1 MSTTSTPPSN
11 PASASRATTFLGH
24 PVGLFLLFL
33 VEMWERFSYY
43 GMRGLLVLY
52 LITIFAARELPSGIY
67 VNNLEVVEMQQ
78 VDGREQT
85 ASQGRQFI
93 VAVGQGNF
101 ARIPNVPKVT
111 GQPQLKITRMKEIQ
125 DPKDASKRT
134 WEPLAS
140 DPGDPVSISGPKG
153 GPFDTQ
159 KVAFRISNPTDKPI
173 KCSIAITRD
182 KPDSRTFFTVNDNA
196 GTISSKIE
204 PDKDLKPAD
213 KPFEV
218 VAALNTYQSGRNW
231 IKADASTLYGWYTGL
246 AYLLPILGGMIAD
259 RLIGTHRSMLIGG
272 ILISIGHV
280 ILGLSGI
287 GELANNP
294 AGMSLFMMGLAVIV
308 LGTGHFKPTVSVMV
322 GQLYPVGDPRR
333 DGAFTIFY
341 MGINLGA
348 FLCSFICGTLGQQV
362 GWHYGFASA
371 AVGMLLGLALYVVG
385 RPFFLTGIGE
395 APNPNGTRMSAMF
408 LFGSLIVA
416 ALFALAYH
424 AGATRLVGSLIESL
438 QDRPKLGWLV
448 MLTLVGA
455 VLAWM
460 VWFISIN
467 APDDRGPVITIF
479 VYIFF
484 NAFFWLAFE
493 QAGSSMNVFTDENTA
508 RDITLP
514 AWLKTFCASGGWL
527 ICGLFIVAGLVA
539 TVAFTTAIIHCDRNR
554 RYKAATA
561 SILGVLVALALT
573 AVGILTPLGYMK
585 WVANFNEIPTTWF
598 QSINAGLIFIFAPIF
613 AGIWTGLGQRNIN
626 PSQPVKISLGL
637 IFLGIGFI
645 FMVWAGQ
652 RTIGNVAK
660 ASMFFIFMAYFWHT
674 MGELCLSPTGLSY
687 VTKAAPVRFV
697 ALLMGIYFVSSF
709 VANLGGGLIAA
720 QVEAI
725 EQGKIKPPWHFGGQ
739 ADFFFLFVVTS
750 IGAGLIILAFTPLLK
765 KLQRGRE

>member
-1 MSTTSTPPSN
+1 MQTSQPTTPIHR
-11 PASASRATTFLGH
+11 PASSRTFLGH
-24 PVGLFLLFL
+24 PAGLFLLFL

-52 LITIFAARELPSGIY
+52 LITVFAAKELPNGTE
-67 VNNLEVVEMQQ
+67 VNNLEVVEMRQ
-78 VDGREQT
+78 VDGKEQK
-85 ASQGRQFI
+85 ASQTCQM
-93 VAVGQGNF
+93 VVSVGTKVPQDAF
-101 ARIPNVPKVT
+101 EPPKVS
-111 GQPQLKITRMKEIQ
+111 GQPFLKITRSQQIK
-125 DPKDASKRT
+125 DPMDASKT
-134 WEPLAS
+134 IGEPLAA
-140 DPGDPVSISGPKG
+140 DFGIPVFITGPKG
-153 GPFDTQ
+153 GPFSME
-159 KVAFRISNPTDKPI
+159 KIAFRISNPTDKPI
-173 KCSIAITRD
+173 QCSIAIHRQ
-182 KPDSRTFFTVNDNA
+182 KPDSHTFFTVNDNA
-196 GTISSKIE
+196 GTISIE
-204 PDKDLKPAD
+204 IKPDKDLKPSD
-213 KPFEV
+213 KLFEV

-231 IKADASTLYGWYTGL
+231 NKAEASTLYGWYTGL
-246 AYLLPILGGMIAD
+246 AYLLPIFGGIIAD

-287 GELANNP
+287 GELAINP

-322 GQLYPVGDPRR
+322 GQLYTLGDPRR

-348 FLCSFICGTLGQQV
+348 FLCAFICGTLGEEV
-362 GWHYGFASA
+362 GWHYGFGSA
-371 AVGMLLGLALYVVG
+371 AVGMLLGLTLYILG
-385 RPFFLTGIGE
+385 RPFYLTGIGE
-395 APNPNGTRMSAMF
+395 APGPNSTRISAMF

-416 ALFALAYH
+416 ALFALAWH
-424 AGATRLVGSLIESL
+424 AGAVREVGSAIEYL
-438 QDRPKLGWLV
+438 QDRPKFGWFV
-448 MLTLVGA
+448 
-455 VLAWM
+455 VLALLAIVFAWM

-508 RDITLP
+508 RGITLP
-514 AWLKTFCASGGWL
+514 DWLKTFCASGGWL

-539 TVAFTTAIIHCDRNR
+539 TGACIAALLHFDRNR

-561 SILGVLVALALT
+561 SILGILVALALT
-573 AVGILTPLGYMK
+573 AVGILTPLGSMK

-613 AGIWTGLGQRNIN
+613 AGIWTGLGQRNLN

-637 IFLGIGFI
+637 IFLGIGFV

-652 RTIGNVAK
+652 RTVGNVAK

-674 MGELCLSPTGLSY
+674 IGELCLSPTGLSY
-687 VTKAAPVRFV
+687 VTKAAPIRFV

-709 VANLGGGLIAA
+709 IANLGGGLIAA

-725 EQGKIKPPWHFGGQ
+725 EQGKIKLPWHFGGQ
-739 ADFFFLFVVTS
+739 ADFFFLFVITS
-750 IGAGLIILAFTPLLK
+750 IVAGVIILVFTPLLK
-765 KLQRGRE
+765 RLQHGRE